1 MKYSPFEAADA
12 RPAFR
17 TGMPR
22 RALLAAAGMALLLP
36 ALSAGTAAAD
46 PDTENFIRELG
57 DKAVTQLTGTELSDS
72 ERAERFRALLL
83 AHFDVPKIGKY
94 VLGRYWRSATP
105 EEQTEYLALFE
116 DFLVAS
122 YSRRFAEYT
131 GEAFEVTSS
140 RPEGDGLELVR
151 SFVLTPNGEKAKLDW
166 ILERQDAGLM
176 ILDIKIE
183 GLSMSETHRSEFAS
197 VIQNSGGKVAG
208 LIDALRKKASGA

>member
-1 MKYSPFEAADA
+1 MNYSLFDPAGA

-17 TGMPR
+17 PRMTR
-22 RALLAAAGMALLLP
+22 RALLAALGIAMLMP

-46 PDTENFIRELG
+46 QDTESFIRELG
-57 DKAVTQLTGTELSDS
+57 DKAVAQLTGDDLSDAD
-72 ERAERFRALLL
+72 RAERFRSLLL

-105 EEQTEYLALFE
+105 EEQAEYLALFE

-151 SFVLTPNGEKAKLDW
+151 SFVLTSNGEKAKLDW

-176 ILDIKIE
+176 ILDIKVE